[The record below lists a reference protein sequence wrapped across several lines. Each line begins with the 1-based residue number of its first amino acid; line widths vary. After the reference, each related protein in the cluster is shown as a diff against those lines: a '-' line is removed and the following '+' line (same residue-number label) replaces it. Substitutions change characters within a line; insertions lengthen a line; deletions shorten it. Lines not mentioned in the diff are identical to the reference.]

1 MQIFDLFS
9 DLHQARMRG
18 RGKRELGKE
27 RGGRGGDK
35 RLVCR
40 SEGESRRG
48 KDERERLNGKPFRVP
63 PGVGQR
69 AQIRRGRSV
78 TGIENVDGA
87 TGDVQIA
94 W

>member
-1 MQIFDLFS
+1 
-9 DLHQARMRG
+9 MRKFNANFRSVLRSSSGKNEG
-18 RGKRELGKE
+18 RREERLGKE

-48 KDERERLNGKPFRVP
+48 KDERE
-63 PGVGQR
+63 
-69 AQIRRGRSV
+69 
-78 TGIENVDGA
+78 TE
-87 TGDVQIA
+87 